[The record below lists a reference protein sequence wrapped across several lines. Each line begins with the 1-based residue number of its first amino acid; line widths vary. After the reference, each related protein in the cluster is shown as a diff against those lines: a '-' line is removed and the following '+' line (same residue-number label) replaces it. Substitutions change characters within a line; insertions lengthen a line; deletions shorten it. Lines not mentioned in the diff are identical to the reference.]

1 MWGMKFNAGK
11 CKVMHIGSRNPH
23 YTYTMEEEEL
33 TVTDKEKNVE
43 VYVTITL
50 KPGNHCKKAFEKAL
64 QASH

>member
-1 MWGMKFNAGK
+1 
-11 CKVMHIGSRNPH
+11 MHIGSRNPH